1 MLITMWKT
9 YLNVEVNDITGVK
22 MEKALKRL
30 NDYCYSLEAINSI
43 KLEIDG
49 INTQLENV
57 RSSSKFDI
65 TPPSVTN
72 YIIDDKDEL
81 LDKKIC
87 YEKQLHIIE
96 KRNKGVEYALNC
108 LDEEDRD
115 MLVVMLIDRS
125 DCGKEY
131 LMDKYFLSERTF
143 YRKFN
148 KAKEHFSKYWCGE

>member
-1 MLITMWKT
+1 
-9 YLNVEVNDITGVK
+9 
-22 MEKALKRL
+22 MEKALRRL
-30 NDYCYSLEAINSI
+30 TEYRYSIDAIKSLE
-43 KLEIDG
+43 LEIEG
-49 INTQLENV
+49 IDTQLEDI
-57 RSSSKFDI
+57 RSSSKFNI
-65 TPPSVTN
+65 APPSVTN
-72 YIIDDKDEL
+72 YMIDNKDEL
-81 LDKKIC
+81 LDKKMF

-148 KAKEHFSKYWCGE
+148 KAKEHFSKYWIGE